1 MGRDNQP
8 RKILGKRE
16 KAGYEPPPPPPK
28 PRRPKGVDVA
38 KERRIIPNND
48 GKTWTRDDVKVL
60 REQAR
65 DRNISTEKIAKNLG
79 RTVAAVRAEAQRKNI
94 SLKPKNR

>member
-1 MGRDNQP
+1 VPSLELTDVVNTSGSPEERSAQANLACVTPVTYGETDRRCNSLT
-8 RKILGKRE
+8 IS
-16 KAGYEPPPPPPK
+16 AVPPCPDA
-28 PRRPKGVDVA
+28 RA
-38 KERRIIPNND
+38 
-48 GKTWTRDDVKVL
+48 L

-65 DRNISTEKIAKNLG
+65 DRNVSTNEIAKNLG

>member
-1 MGRDNQP
+1 M
-8 RKILGKRE
+8 
-16 KAGYEPPPPPPK
+16 
-28 PRRPKGVDVA
+28 A
-38 KERRIIPNND
+38 KND
-48 GKTWTRDDVKVL
+48 GKAWSRGDVKAL

-65 DRNISTEKIAKNLG
+65 GRNVSTDEIAKNLG

>member
-1 MGRDNQP
+1 MPKNN
-8 RKILGKRE
+8 RKE
-16 KAGYEPPPPPPK
+16 
-28 PRRPKGVDVA
+28 
-38 KERRIIPNND
+38 
-48 GKTWTRDDVKVL
+48 WTRDDIKTL

-65 DRNISTEKIAKNLG
+65 DRNVPTDKIARNLG